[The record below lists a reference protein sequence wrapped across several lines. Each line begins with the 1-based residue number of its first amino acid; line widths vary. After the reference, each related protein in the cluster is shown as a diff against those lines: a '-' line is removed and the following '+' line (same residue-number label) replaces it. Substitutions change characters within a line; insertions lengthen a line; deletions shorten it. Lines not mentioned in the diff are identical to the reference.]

1 MHIPDYRHEF
11 LIKYQE
17 KENKE
22 LLRNIKL
29 LDPKA
34 LDRGA
39 ELLYT
44 YICMDKGENGYEKE
58 RILLLHAPS
67 SAYAKGER
75 KVDQVLEMLKRV
87 GKISSKID
95 IMPHF
100 FILNYDKRNPQHE
113 ADRITR
119 IENAR
124 SKFKIFLDVPEFFIK
139 KYDLIYIID
148 DVSTTGHT
156 LHALANLIVEKYPE
170 IANRIQT
177 LSIAH

>member
-1 MHIPDYRHEF
+1 MFEKDYRHEF
-11 LIKYQE
+11 LIKYQDPD
-17 KENKE
+17 NKE

-44 YICMDKGENGYEKE
+44 YICMDKGLQV

-75 KVDQVLEMLKRV
+75 KVDQVLEILKRI
-87 GKISSKID
+87 GKIAPMID
-95 IMPHF
+95 IMPNF
-100 FILNYDKRNPQHE
+100 FILNYDKRDAQHE
-113 ADRITR
+113 ANREVRIA
-119 IENAR
+119 NAR
-124 SKFKIFLDVPEFFIK
+124 SKFRIFLDVPHFFIK
-139 KYDLIYIID
+139 RYDLIYVID

-156 LHALANLIVEKYPE
+156 LHALANLIVEKYTDV
-170 IANRIQT
+170 ADRVRT

>member
-11 LIKYQE
+11 LIKYQDS
-17 KENKE
+17 ENKE

-29 LDPKA
+29 LEPKA

-39 ELLYT
+39 GLLYR
-44 YICMDKGENGYEKE
+44 YICMDKGVQG

-75 KVDQVLEMLKRV
+75 KVDQVLEMLKRI
-87 GKISSKID
+87 GKMNASID
-95 IMPHF
+95 IFPHF
-100 FILNYDKRNPQHE
+100 FILNYDKRGSQHE
-113 ADRITR
+113 ADRATR

-124 SKFKIFLDVPEFFIK
+124 SKFRIFLDVPEFFINRYEK
-139 KYDLIYIID
+139 IYIID

-156 LHALANLIVEKYPE
+156 LHALGNFIIEKYPE
-170 IANRIQT
+170 IAESVQT
-177 LSIAH
+177 LAIAH

>member
-1 MHIPDYRHEF
+1 MINHEQDYRHEF

-17 KENKE
+17 KENKD
-22 LLRNIKL
+22 LLRDIKL
-29 LDPKA
+29 LDSKA

-39 ELLYT
+39 ELLYR
-44 YICMDKGENGYEKE
+44 YICIDKG

-75 KVDQVLEMLKRV
+75 KVDQVLEMLKRI
-87 GKISSKID
+87 GKIDAQID
-95 IMPHF
+95 ILPHF
-100 FILNYDKRNPQHE
+100 FILNYDRRDAQHE
-113 ADRITR
+113 ADRATR

-124 SKFKIFLDVPEFFIK
+124 SKFKIFLDVPDFFIK
-139 KYDLIYIID
+139 KYDRIYIID

-156 LHALANLIVEKYPE
+156 LHALLELMKTSYPA
-170 IANRIQT
+170 IAERVRT